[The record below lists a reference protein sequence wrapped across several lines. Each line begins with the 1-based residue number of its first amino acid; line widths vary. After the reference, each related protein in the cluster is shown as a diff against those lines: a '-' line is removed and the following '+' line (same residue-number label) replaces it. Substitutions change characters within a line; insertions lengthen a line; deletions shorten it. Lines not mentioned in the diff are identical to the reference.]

1 MTLCWV
7 MLGYLF
13 YLDTKQNH
21 AKPMIKHLN
30 ILKVEGM
37 FQTTHS
43 FDDFDPRIL
52 PGSKNR
58 SCRYRQLCSNETG
71 ATCALRHYDAICTPV
86 IVAGRALGLMNVGKK
101 KLGFSMKPASFF
113 FSVLSIEQLDLAKI
127 MPPMELWSQ
136 LGVGGCKSDC
146 EWETGRDKC
155 KRHRCTVPCGFWVV
169 YS

>member
-1 MTLCWV
+1 MVFYTLMTLCWV

-86 IVAGRALGLMNVGKK
+86 IVAGRALGLMNVGMK

-113 FSVLSIEQLDLAKI
+113 FF
-127 MPPMELWSQ
+127 
-136 LGVGGCKSDC
+136 
-146 EWETGRDKC
+146 R
-155 KRHRCTVPCGFWVV
+155 F
-169 YS
+169 

>member
-1 MTLCWV
+1 MDGFLHFDDL

-37 FQTTHS
+37 FQRTHS

-86 IVAGRALGLMNVGKK
+86 IVAGRALGLMNVGM
-101 KLGFSMKPASFF
+101 KLGFEHRAIGLGQNHATGTMEPARWG
-113 FSVLSIEQLDLAKI
+113 
-127 MPPMELWSQ
+127 M
-136 LGVGGCKSDC
+136 
-146 EWETGRDKC
+146 
-155 KRHRCTVPCGFWVV
+155 
-169 YS
+169 

>member
-1 MTLCWV
+1 MVFYTLMTLCWV

-86 IVAGRALGLMNVGKK
+86 IVAGRALGLMNVGMK

-113 FSVLSIEQLDLAKI
+113 FFGFEHRAIGFGQNHATYGT
-127 MPPMELWSQ
+127 MEPA
-136 LGVGGCKSDC
+136 
-146 EWETGRDKC
+146 
-155 KRHRCTVPCGFWVV
+155 RCWGM
-169 YS
+169 